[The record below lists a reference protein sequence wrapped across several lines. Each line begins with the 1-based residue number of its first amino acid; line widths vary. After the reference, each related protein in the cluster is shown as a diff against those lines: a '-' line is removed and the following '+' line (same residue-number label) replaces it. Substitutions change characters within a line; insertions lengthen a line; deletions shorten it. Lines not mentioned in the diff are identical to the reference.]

1 MILEQVVPRELRET
15 QDLRDLKAQKVTLE
29 QEVRKE
35 IRDLREH
42 KE

>member
-1 MILEQVVPRELRET
+1 VTLEQEVRKEI

-35 IRDLREH
+35 IQDLREH